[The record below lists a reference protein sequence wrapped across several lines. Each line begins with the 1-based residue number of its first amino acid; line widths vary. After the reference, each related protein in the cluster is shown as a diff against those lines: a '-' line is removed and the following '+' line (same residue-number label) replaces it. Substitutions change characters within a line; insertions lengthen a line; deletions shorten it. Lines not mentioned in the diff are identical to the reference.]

1 MAINATQVT
10 NTQTLEQLRS
20 QFNNLVTDVSALE
33 SGTLN
38 FGQVSA
44 TNISVGDLSITG
56 SLGITTVSPT
66 ELNILSDR
74 ITFEGT
80 GDDDANETTFVV
92 TNPTADRTITFK
104 NETGTVA
111 FTADL
116 GFTNSTLTQ
125 LPTAEAAADLG
136 DLSLGAVDAFGF
148 STANNLYDMNEPKGS
163 TPNQDLGESS
173 SI

>member
-1 MAINATQVT
+1 M
-10 NTQTLEQLRS
+10 
-20 QFNNLVTDVSALE
+20 
-33 SGTLN
+33 
-38 FGQVSA
+38 
-44 TNISVGDLSITG
+44 
-56 SLGITTVSPT
+56 
-66 ELNILSDR
+66 
-74 ITFEGT
+74 
-80 GDDDANETTFVV
+80 
-92 TNPTADRTITFK
+92 
-104 NETGTVA
+104 
-111 FTADL
+111 